1 MPSTLTDKKMI
12 KEVLTRGVEKIY
24 PSYQDLE
31 KKLLS
36 GERLRLY
43 CGYDP
48 SAPAL
53 HIGNAISL
61 NKLAQFQALGHEV
74 IFLVGDF
81 TGMIGDPTDKQ
92 AARKKLSRDQVLA
105 NAKDYQAQA
114 SAYLKFEGSNPA
126 RVEYNSRWNDKL
138 NFQDL
143 IELASHFTVQQ
154 MIQRD
159 MFQSRLQEEKPIYL
173 HEFLYPLTQGY
184 DSVALDVDLEVGGND
199 QMFNMLCGRQLLK
212 DIKQKE
218 KFVLTMKLL
227 ADESG
232 KKMGKSEGNVIFLN
246 EAPKD
251 MYGQVMS
258 WPDSL
263 ICPAFELCTN
273 EPLAEIAKMA
283 EDMVRDRVNPRDLK
297 MRLARAIT
305 GLVHGAD
312 AAAKAEASFVS
323 TIQKKET
330 PTEMPVWEAGATSY
344 ALTDLLVES
353 GLCASKTEARRLI
366 EQGGIK
372 MDKGEGFEVAKDPK
386 LTVKI
391 GRCLTLQRGRLQ
403 FVRVVKAG

>member
-1 MPSTLTDKKMI
+1 MSSTITDKKMI
-12 KEVLTRGVEKIY
+12 KEILTRGVEKIY
-24 PSYQDLE
+24 PSYQELE

-36 GERLRLY
+36 GQRLRLY

-92 AARKKLSRDQVLA
+92 AARQKLSRDQVLA
-105 NAKDYQAQA
+105 NAKDYQKQA
-114 SAYLKFEGSNPA
+114 SAYLKFDGRNPA
-126 RVEYNSRWNDKL
+126 RMEYNSRWNDALK
-138 NFQDL
+138 FQDL

-159 MFQSRLQEEKPIYL
+159 MFQARLKDEKPIYL

-232 KKMGKSEGNVIFLN
+232 KKMGKSEGNVVFLN
-246 EAPKD
+246 ASPKE
-251 MYGQVMS
+251 MYGQIMS

-263 ICPAFELCTN
+263 IRPAFELCTN
-273 EPLAEIAKMA
+273 EPLSDIAKMA
-283 EDMVRDRVNPRDLK
+283 EDMVRDRINPRDLK
-297 MRLARAIT
+297 MKLARTIT
-305 GLVHGAD
+305 GLVHGEP
-312 AAAKAEASFVS
+312 AAGQAEKSFVS
-323 TIQKKET
+323 TIQKKEA
-330 PTEMPVWEAGATSY
+330 PAEMPVWEAGASAY
-344 ALTDLLVES
+344 VLPELLVES
-353 GLCASKTEARRLI
+353 GLCSSKTEARRLI

-372 MDKGEGFEVAKDPK
+372 IDEGQGFSVAKDPK
-386 LTVKI
+386 AKIKI
-391 GRCLTLQRGRLQ
+391 GRCLTLQRGKLQ
-403 FVRVVKAG
+403 FVKIIKAG